1 MPAKRKP
8 PQIKVLT
15 GSREPNRPQVDLPL
29 VDSIPTAPDWL
40 DETAAHEFNRL
51 ARILHNNR
59 LLTEASLSPLAV
71 LALIYGRIV
80 VLCRAGETPH
90 ASLIAQY
97 RAFVGD
103 FGITPAAASR
113 VTPGREPAKE
123 NPFSKNGRKCLLK
136 P

>member
-29 VDSIPTAPDWL
+29 VDTLPLAPDWL
-40 DETAAHEFNRL
+40 DDSATKEFNRL
-51 ARILHNNR
+51 ALILHNNR

-71 LALIYGRIV
+71 LSLIYGRIV
-80 VLCRAGETPH
+80 TLCRAGETPH

-97 RAFVGD
+97 RAFVSD
-103 FGITPAAASR
+103 FGITPASASR
-113 VTPGREPAKE
+113 VTPSSEPTKE
-123 NPFSKNGRKCLLK
+123 NPFAKHRK
-136 P
+136 

>member
-1 MPAKRKP
+1 MPAKIKP

-29 VDSIPTAPDWL
+29 VDTLPLAPDWL
-40 DETAAHEFNRL
+40 DESATKEFTRL

-71 LALIYGRIV
+71 LSLIYGRIV
-80 VLCRAGETPH
+80 SLCQAGETPH

-97 RAFVGD
+97 RAFVSD
-103 FGITPAAASR
+103 FGITPASASR
-113 VTPGREPAKE
+113 VTPSSEPTKE
-123 NPFSKNGRKCLLK
+123 NPFAKHRK
-136 P
+136 